1 MSRTIFNLRDPQ
13 RIIIGT
19 IGQPGQREF
28 YLQIKI
34 SGQNFSFAL
43 EKSQAAALGQRC
55 QAILRE
61 IGASEGEVV
70 MDRLALDTPVESE
83 FTIGVMSLL
92 WEAATERFLLEA
104 QAIAN
109 TNPTELND
117 AIDEVIYEEIID
129 DSLPG
134 APPILRTRFDSKL
147 ARGFVLRTEE
157 VVAAGRPPC
166 IFCGTPINPDGH
178 LCPRAN
184 GYRRQ
189 V

>member
-55 QAILRE
+55 
-61 IGASEGEVV
+61 
-70 MDRLALDTPVESE
+70 
-83 FTIGVMSLL
+83 MSLL

-117 AIDEVIYEEIID
+117 AIDEVIYEEIVD
-129 DSLPG
+129 DSFPG

-166 IFCGTPINPDGH
+166 NS
-178 LCPRAN
+178 R
-184 GYRRQ
+184 
-189 V
+189 